1 MAPRG
6 LITSKPKTGGGAGAS
21 TTPKSGSSEIKIN
34 PDGTVTVGGKTV
46 QWNTNPAPV
55 SASAMVPGGQYRE
68 VPVVSSPGQPVEKQY
83 VQVGGTGYQTTPIL
97 PTTPTASAA
106 PAAGGMSEWQK
117 FIDEQRKLGE
127 QARMREIQAANA
139 PSAADVLAQKEF
151 EYTKEQNRL
160 ARERAGRGAL
170 EQGQNIQELLRGGA
184 QDYQRLQDLL
194 TQQQT
199 TSEGQINTQ
208 YQNALAELNRRKGT
222 SQALT
227 ASGFAT
233 AAEALQRA
241 PQAFAT
247 AERAQATQLEPS
259 SVERYAQLT
268 GIPAESIQQTAVE
281 AATGDQQA
289 VNNYNRLLDFMQT
302 QDTAAQQS
310 RQLENQMASAI
321 ATAQL
326 ETLYGGAT
334 SDLEKEKLAGLADV
348 YNQIQAQR
356 FGVTQAELGRKQQLQ
371 DALNAVLGT
380 GEVTLDEPSGNL
392 TSVTPLPENKAAGP
406 LPLPSPTDAAKG
418 TTSTGKGKTGTTA
431 PAKGKT
437 KQQIA
442 ADQKAENAARAKA
455 KAEQEAKAEA
465 AKKKADAA
473 AKAKADEEAKKK
485 AAILAQQKAE
495 NEARAKAKKE
505 AEAKAEAAKAKP
517 AVSKPATKKSK

>member
-6 LITSKPKTGGGAGAS
+6 LIQTKPKTGGGTGAS
-21 TTPKSGSSEIKIN
+21 TTPGKGIEIR
-34 PDGTVTVGGKTV
+34 DGVAYSNGVPI

-68 VPVVSSPGQPVEKQY
+68 VPVVSAPGQPVEKQY
-83 VQVGGTGYQTTPIL
+83 VQVGGTGYQTTTQL
-97 PTTPTASAA
+97 PKVTGTASAA

-127 QARMREIQAANA
+127 QARMREINAANA
-139 PSAADVLAQKEF
+139 PTAADRLAQQEF
-151 EYTKEQNRL
+151 EFTKEQNRL

-184 QDYQRLQDLL
+184 TDYQRLQDLL

-208 YQNALAELNRRKGT
+208 YQNALAELNRRRQT
-222 SQALT
+222 SQDLT

-241 PQAFAT
+241 PQAFAG
-247 AERAQATQLEPS
+247 AERAQAAQLEPS
-259 SVERYAQLT
+259 AVERYAQLT
-268 GIPAESIQQTAVE
+268 GVPTETIQQTAIE

-310 RQLENQMASAI
+310 RQLENQMAQAI

-334 SDLEKEKLAGLADV
+334 SDLEREKLAGLADV

-356 FGVTQAELGRKQQLQ
+356 FGVTQAEIGRKQQLQ

-392 TSVTPLPENKAAGP
+392 TSVTPLPEAKAPAGP
-406 LPLPSPTDAAKG
+406 KPLPSPKAGAPKAGAPKAG
-418 TTSTGKGKTGTTA
+418 TPKATT
-431 PAKGKT
+431 PSKGKT
-437 KQQIA
+437 KAQIA

-455 KAEQEAKAEA
+455 KKEQEDKAAAA
-465 AKKKADAA
+465 AKKKADA
-473 AKAKADEEAKKK
+473 EAKKK
-485 AAILAQQKAE
+485 AEEEAKRQAALEKTRQERERARKA
-495 NEARAKAKKE
+495 
-505 AEAKAEAAKAKP
+505 AEAKAKAEEAKKKP